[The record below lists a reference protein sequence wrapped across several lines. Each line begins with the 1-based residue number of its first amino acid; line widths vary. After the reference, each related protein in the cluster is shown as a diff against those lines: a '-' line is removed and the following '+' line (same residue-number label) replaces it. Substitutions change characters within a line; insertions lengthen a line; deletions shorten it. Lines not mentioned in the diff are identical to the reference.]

1 MMAGMKKPHLFQ
13 ILCVI
18 LGLSVA
24 MTAATAMA
32 QTASTSSPGSPGVF
46 VDVPADYEFREA
58 LQFFKDLKIIRGY
71 PDQTFKSEAPVTRA
85 EFLKMAIKLSGRTID
100 TKKLKSI
107 YKDVA
112 VSDWFFDDVMTAHTL
127 GIAQGYT
134 GAQFLPNNYL
144 TRTEALKL
152 AFNAMQLSPRK
163 DDMNSKDPLP
173 ADLKSSAWYFPY
185 AMTARKL
192 FVMTDSDDG
201 NFYPNAVM
209 NRGAAAEI
217 LFRVH
222 QVKLASGAPFDMSRE
237 WNTVSNSSSGISF
250 KSPKSWSVSDSGSVV
265 TVRKK
270 HGSSFYDDELITPL
284 HAKITFRRDF
294 AVNFGG
300 PVSSVSEFFTNIRN
314 ASKSSYPGRTV
325 EFTEVTLQGAP
336 AIHVKILSDGIEN
349 WFVYLPEGRVLV
361 IYGRYGIGSLTPRLR
376 ETLRTMVRSV
386 KLTAVAGDA
395 GSVNVD
401 AVLKSTIQQ
410 QVLVEKTGKA
420 TINSIG
426 DALVIETDEIGVGTG
441 AVDYYYSAKLEITL
455 KYERASDTILAIR
468 NGKTTSF

>member
-1 MMAGMKKPHLFQ
+1 MMAGMKKPHFFRM
-13 ILCVI
+13 LCLMV
-18 LGLSVA
+18 GLSVA

-32 QTASTSSPGSPGVF
+32 QTVSTPGSPGVF

-71 PDQTFKSEAPVTRA
+71 PDQTFKPEVPITRA
-85 EFLKMAIKLSGRTID
+85 EFLKIAIKLSGRTID
-100 TKKLKSI
+100 TKKLKSV
-107 YKDVA
+107 YKDVT

-127 GIAQGYT
+127 GVAQGYA
-134 GAQFLPNNYL
+134 GAQFLPNNHV

-163 DDMNSKDPLP
+163 DHMNSKDPLP
-173 ADLKSSAWYFPY
+173 SDLKSSAWYFPY

-209 NRGAAAEI
+209 NRGMAAEI

-237 WNTVSNSSSGISF
+237 WNTVSNLSMGISF
-250 KSPKSWSVSDSGSVV
+250 KTPKSWSVSDSGSVV

-300 PVSSVSEFFTNIRN
+300 PVSSVSEFFTNIRS

-325 EFTEVTLQGAP
+325 EFTEVMLQGAP
-336 AIHVKILSDGIEN
+336 TIHVKILSDGIEN
-349 WFVYLPEGRVLV
+349 WFVYLPEGKVLV
-361 IYGRYGIGSLTPRLR
+361 IYGRYGIGSLTPKLR

-386 KLTAVAGDA
+386 KLTAIAGDTGGA
-395 GSVNVD
+395 NID
-401 AVLKSTIQQ
+401 AALKSTIQQ

-441 AVDYYYSAKLEITL
+441 AVDYYYSAKLEMTL
-455 KYERASDTILAIR
+455 KYERASDTILATR